1 MRVVT
6 FGEAMLR
13 FSPPVADSLEGADS
27 FKVVVAGAEVNVAVA
42 LARLGFTA
50 SWMSRL
56 PTNALGRRVI
66 GAVRAHGVDTT
77 HVQWTESGRLGLYFV
92 DAGLPPRPPAV
103 IYDRTGS
110 AFAGIT
116 PDDLPANLLDGADL
130 LHITGITLALSPGA
144 AAAARHLIETAAQR
158 GIDVSFDLNYRRK
171 LWEPAEARAAI
182 LPLLPLVRFLF
193 VSSADA
199 LAVLGIK
206 GEPVHQVQ
214 SLGNHFPR
222 ATVVLTAG
230 SSGAWAW
237 DGQLHYRPI
246 IPGVEID
253 RIGRGDAFC
262 AGYLFGHVERDTDYG
277 VACGAALAGITQAY
291 AGDVTWS
298 TREELLQVVEQVRVS
313 HFR

>member
-13 FSPPVADSLEGADS
+13 FSPPVAESLEGADH

-42 LARLGFTA
+42 LTRLGFST

-56 PTNALGRRVI
+56 PANVLGRRVI
-66 GAVRAHGVDTT
+66 AAVRGHGVDTS
-77 HVQWTESGRLGLYFV
+77 HVQWADEGRLGLYFV

-103 IYDRTGS
+103 IYDRADS

-116 PDDLPANLLDGADL
+116 ADDLPGDLLDGADL
-130 LHITGITLALSPGA
+130 LHTTGITLALSPGA
-144 AAAARHLIETAAQR
+144 ADAACRLIETAAQR
-158 GIDVSFDLNYRRK
+158 GIDVSFDLNYRRL
-171 LWEPAEARAAI
+171 LWEPAAARAAI
-182 LPLLPLVRFLF
+182 VPILPFLRYLF

-199 LAVLGIK
+199 STVLGIG

-214 SLGNHFPR
+214 SLGSQLPR
-222 ATVVLTAG
+222 ATVILTAG
-230 SSGAWAW
+230 NSGAWAW
-237 DGQLHYRPI
+237 DGRLHYRPI

-262 AGYLFGHVERDTDYG
+262 AGYLFGHAERDADYG
-277 VACGAALAGITQAY
+277 VACGAALAAITQAY